1 MVECVQ
7 LVLDHNAIEEFIK
20 QLAELRFGWVVLC
33 VVQVPEY
40 RWYKWRWNDKSV
52 LARVPV
58 EGGRLGDNKAVF
70 LADFGDA
77 TISSDFR

>member
-1 MVECVQ
+1 M
-7 LVLDHNAIEEFIK
+7 VLDHNAIEEFIK
-20 QLAELRFGWVVLC
+20 QLAELRFCWVVLR

-40 RWYKWRWNDKSV
+40 RWYKWRWNYKYI
-52 LARVPV
+52 LAWVPV
-58 EGGRLGDNKAVF
+58 EGSQLGDNEAAL